1 MFNRIEQNVK
11 VLEICSNILNKLH
24 FCVIIKISKK
34 YKERQK
40 MGKFTLLIIDDNRE
54 YGENLRK
61 ELAVYPEFDE
71 VMSVTGFTAG
81 CEMAARYDIDVIVC
95 EAITKEGDGF
105 AAVEKIF
112 KTARK
117 KPIVIMMSAFTNDAM
132 ILRAAACGASFYLAK
147 PFEAKTLYQHICFFA
162 KMKEKSAESQ
172 NSAVENDE
180 EFDIEIMVS
189 NMIKT
194 IGVPAHIKGYQFLRD
209 AIMWVVEDME
219 LINAVTKEL
228 YPGIAKKHKTTS
240 SRVERAI
247 RHAIEVSWQRGD
259 VETLNKLFGHTVK
272 FTKDK
277 PTNSEFIAMIADRIR
292 LQLKRQ
298 NRKAS

>member
-1 MFNRIEQNVK
+1 
-11 VLEICSNILNKLH
+11 
-24 FCVIIKISKK
+24 
-34 YKERQK
+34 
-40 MGKFTLLIIDDNRE
+40 MGKFTVLIIDDNRE
-54 YGENLRK
+54 YGENLKK

-71 VMSVTGFTAG
+71 ILNVTGGRAG
-81 CEMAARYDIDVIVC
+81 REMAARYPVDAIVC
-95 EAITKEGDGF
+95 EAIMRDGDGF
-105 AAVEKIF
+105 AVIEDIIAAS
-112 KTARK
+112 ARK
-117 KPIVIMMSAFTNDAM
+117 PIIIMISSFTNEAM
-132 ILRAAACGASFYLAK
+132 IARAASSGAAFYLSK
-147 PFEAKTLYQHICFFA
+147 PFEAKTLYQHISFFA
-162 KMKEKSAESQ
+162 KMKGRLQ
-172 NSAVENDE
+172 ENALTKADDE

-292 LQLKRQ
+292 LQLKHQ
-298 NRKAS
+298 KKAS

>member
-1 MFNRIEQNVK
+1 
-11 VLEICSNILNKLH
+11 
-24 FCVIIKISKK
+24 
-34 YKERQK
+34 
-40 MGKFTLLIIDDNRE
+40 MGKFTVLIIDDNRE

-61 ELAVYPEFDE
+61 ELAVYPEFDDILR
-71 VMSVTGFTAG
+71 VTGGSAG
-81 CEMAARYDIDVIVC
+81 REMAVRSGAQVIVC
-95 EAITKEGDGF
+95 EAIMRDGDGF
-105 AAVEKIF
+105 TLIEDILRLSVN
-112 KTARK
+112 
-117 KPIVIMMSAFTNDAM
+117 KPIVIMVSAFTNEAM
-132 ILRAAACGASFYLAK
+132 IARAAASGASFYLSK
-147 PFEAKTLYQHICFFA
+147 PFEAKTLYQHISFFA
-162 KMKEKSAESQ
+162 KMKEKL
-172 NSAVENDE
+172 VENTDIDNNE
-180 EFDIEIMVS
+180 ECDIEIMVS

-298 NRKAS
+298 KKAS

>member
-1 MFNRIEQNVK
+1 
-11 VLEICSNILNKLH
+11 
-24 FCVIIKISKK
+24 
-34 YKERQK
+34 
-40 MGKFTLLIIDDNRE
+40 MGKTTVLIIDDNRE
-54 YGENLRK
+54 YGEKLKR

-71 VMSVTGFTAG
+71 ILNVTGGRAG
-81 CEMAARYDIDVIVC
+81 REMAARYNIDVIVC
-95 EAITKEGDGF
+95 EAIMRDGDGF
-105 AAVEKIF
+105 TVVE
-112 KTARK
+112 
-117 KPIVIMMSAFTNDAM
+117 D
-132 ILRAAACGASFYLAK
+132 ILRAKVNKPIIIMISSFTNEAMIARAASSGASFYLSK
-147 PFEAKTLYQHICFFA
+147 PFEATTLYQHISFFA
-162 KMKEKSAESQ
+162 KMREKPVDILADEKEA
-172 NSAVENDE
+172 DE
-180 EFDIEIMVS
+180 YDIEIMVS

-292 LQLKRQ
+292 LQLKHQ
-298 NRKAS
+298 KKAS

>member
-1 MFNRIEQNVK
+1 
-11 VLEICSNILNKLH
+11 
-24 FCVIIKISKK
+24 
-34 YKERQK
+34 
-40 MGKFTLLIIDDNRE
+40 MGKFTVLIIDDNRE
-54 YGENLRK
+54 YGEKLRK

-71 VMSVTGFTAG
+71 IISVTGATAG
-81 CEMAARYDIDVIVC
+81 REMAARYGAQVIVC
-95 EAITKEGDGF
+95 EAIMRDGDGF
-105 AAVEKIF
+105 AMIEDIVANS
-112 KTARK
+112 AK
-117 KPIVIMMSAFTNDAM
+117 KPVIIMISSFTNEAM
-132 ILRAAACGASFYLAK
+132 IARAAASGVSFYLSK
-147 PFEAKTLYQHICFFA
+147 PFEAKTLYQHISFFA
-162 KMKEKSAESQ
+162 RMKDRAEMANAAISQ
-172 NSAVENDE
+172 EDE
-180 EFDIEIMVS
+180 EYDIEIMVS

-209 AIMWVVEDME
+209 AIMWVVDDME

-292 LQLKRQ
+292 LQLKHQKR
-298 NRKAS
+298 AS

>member
-1 MFNRIEQNVK
+1 M
-11 VLEICSNILNKLH
+11 
-24 FCVIIKISKK
+24 IS
-34 YKERQK
+34 
-40 MGKFTLLIIDDNRE
+40 
-54 YGENLRK
+54 
-61 ELAVYPEFDE
+61 
-71 VMSVTGFTAG
+71 S
-81 CEMAARYDIDVIVC
+81 
-95 EAITKEGDGF
+95 
-105 AAVEKIF
+105 
-112 KTARK
+112 
-117 KPIVIMMSAFTNDAM
+117 FTNEAM
-132 ILRAAACGASFYLAK
+132 IARAAASGASFYLPK
-147 PFEAKTLYQHICFFA
+147 PFDAKTLYQHISFFA
-162 KMKEKSAESQ
+162 KMREKADEKAVAEIM
-172 NSAVENDE
+172 AED

-209 AIMWVVEDME
+209 AIIWVVEDME

-259 VETLNKLFGHTVK
+259 VDTLNKLFGHTVK

-292 LQLKRQ
+292 LQIKHHK
-298 NRKAS
+298 KAS

>member
-1 MFNRIEQNVK
+1 
-11 VLEICSNILNKLH
+11 
-24 FCVIIKISKK
+24 
-34 YKERQK
+34 
-40 MGKFTLLIIDDNRE
+40 MGKKTVLIIDDNRE
-54 YGENLRK
+54 YGENLRR
-61 ELAVYPEFDE
+61 ELAVYPEFGE
-71 VMSVTGFTAG
+71 VLSITGGRFAKD
-81 CEMAARYDIDVIVC
+81 MAARYSVDIIVC
-95 EAITKEGDGF
+95 EAIMKDGDGF
-105 AAVEKIF
+105 AVIEDII
-112 KTARK
+112 RLSVK
-117 KPIVIMMSAFTNDAM
+117 KPIVIMISSFTNEAM
-132 ILRAAACGASFYLAK
+132 IARAAASGAVFYLPK
-147 PFEAKTLYQHICFFA
+147 PFEAKTLYQHISFFA
-162 KMKEKSAESQ
+162 KMQEKA
-172 NSAVENDE
+172 DE
-180 EFDIEIMVS
+180 KAFADITGEDEFDIEVMVS

-259 VETLNKLFGHTVK
+259 VDTLNKLFGHTVQ

-292 LQLKRQ
+292 LQMKHYKRV
-298 NRKAS
+298 S

>member
-1 MFNRIEQNVK
+1 
-11 VLEICSNILNKLH
+11 
-24 FCVIIKISKK
+24 
-34 YKERQK
+34 
-40 MGKFTLLIIDDNRE
+40 MGKFTVLIIDDNRE
-54 YGENLRK
+54 YGETLRK
-61 ELAVYPEFDE
+61 ELMVYPEFED
-71 VMSVTGFTAG
+71 VLRVTGGSAG
-81 CEMAARYDIDVIVC
+81 KEMALRTDPQVIVC
-95 EAITKEGDGF
+95 EAIMRDGDGF
-105 AAVEKIF
+105 ALIEDIL
-112 KTARK
+112 RLSEN
-117 KPIVIMMSAFTNDAM
+117 KPAIIMMSAFTNEAM
-132 ILRAAACGASFYLAK
+132 IARAAASGAAFYLSK
-147 PFEAKTLYQHICFFA
+147 PFDGKTLYQHISFFA
-162 KMKEKSAESQ
+162 KMKESSALNVNNDS
-172 NSAVENDE
+172 DE
-180 EFDIEIMVS
+180 EYDIEIMVS

-298 NRKAS
+298 NKKAS

>member
-1 MFNRIEQNVK
+1 
-11 VLEICSNILNKLH
+11 
-24 FCVIIKISKK
+24 
-34 YKERQK
+34 
-40 MGKFTLLIIDDNRE
+40 MGKSTVLIIDDNRE
-54 YGENLRK
+54 YGEKLRK

-71 VMSVTGFTAG
+71 ILSVTGGVAG
-81 CEMAARYDIDVIVC
+81 RDVAVRTGAQIIVC
-95 EAITKEGDGF
+95 EAIMRDGDGF
-105 AAVEKIF
+105 AVIEDIVRNSAIN
-112 KTARK
+112 
-117 KPIVIMMSAFTNDAM
+117 PIIIMISSFTNEAM
-132 ILRAAACGASFYLAK
+132 IARAAASGASFYLAK
-147 PFEAKTLYQHICFFA
+147 PFEAKTLYQHISFFA
-162 KMKEKSAESQ
+162 KMKDKSFDAQVSAEQ
-172 NSAVENDE
+172 DE
-180 EFDIEIMVS
+180 EYDIEIMVS

-194 IGVPAHIKGYQFLRD
+194 IGVPAHIKGYQSLRD

-292 LQLKRQ
+292 LQLKHQ
-298 NRKAS
+298 KKAS

>member
-1 MFNRIEQNVK
+1 
-11 VLEICSNILNKLH
+11 
-24 FCVIIKISKK
+24 
-34 YKERQK
+34 
-40 MGKFTLLIIDDNRE
+40 MGKFTVLIIDDNRE
-54 YGENLRK
+54 YGEKLRK

-71 VMSVTGFTAG
+71 ILSVTGGIAG
-81 CEMAARYDIDVIVC
+81 REMAARYPVDVIVC
-95 EAITKEGDGF
+95 EAIMRDGDGF
-105 AAVEKIF
+105 AVIEDILASS
-112 KTARK
+112 AS
-117 KPIVIMMSAFTNDAM
+117 KPIIIMISSFTNEAM
-132 ILRAAACGASFYLAK
+132 IARAAASGASFYLSK
-147 PFEAKTLYQHICFFA
+147 PFEAKTLYQHISFFA
-162 KMKEKSAESQ
+162 RMKDKAAEISL
-172 NSAVENDE
+172 SDDSKDE
-180 EFDIEIMVS
+180 EYDIEIMVS

-209 AIMWVVEDME
+209 AIMWVVDDME

-292 LQLKRQ
+292 LQLKHQ
-298 NRKAS
+298 KKAS

>member
-1 MFNRIEQNVK
+1 
-11 VLEICSNILNKLH
+11 
-24 FCVIIKISKK
+24 
-34 YKERQK
+34 
-40 MGKFTLLIIDDNRE
+40 MGKTTVLIIDDNRE
-54 YGENLRK
+54 YGERLRK
-61 ELAVYPEFDE
+61 ELAVYSEFE
-71 VMSVTGFTAG
+71 EILNVTGSRAG
-81 CEMAARYDIDVIVC
+81 REMATRYNVDVIIC
-95 EAITKEGDGF
+95 ETVMRDGDGF
-105 AAVEKIF
+105 TLVEDILHN
-112 KTARK
+112 TVN
-117 KPIVIMMSAFTNDAM
+117 KPVIIMVSAFANEVM
-132 ILRAAACGASFYLAK
+132 IARAAACGASFFLSK
-147 PFEAKTLYQHICFFA
+147 PFEASALYQHIKFFA
-162 KMKEKSAESQ
+162 RMREKPINLMANEQ
-172 NSAVENDE
+172 QENEYDV
-180 EFDIEIMVS
+180 EIMVS

-228 YPGIAKKHKTTS
+228 YPGIAKKNKTTS

-292 LQLKRQ
+292 LQLKHQ

>member
-1 MFNRIEQNVK
+1 
-11 VLEICSNILNKLH
+11 
-24 FCVIIKISKK
+24 
-34 YKERQK
+34 
-40 MGKFTLLIIDDNRE
+40 MGKSTVLIIDDNRE
-54 YGENLRK
+54 YGESLRR

-71 VMSVTGFTAG
+71 IMNVTGG
-81 CEMAARYDIDVIVC
+81 KIGREMAARYGVDIIVC
-95 EAITKEGDGF
+95 EAIMKDGDGF
-105 AAVEKIF
+105 AVIEDILRMSA
-112 KTARK
+112 K
-117 KPIVIMMSAFTNDAM
+117 KPIVIMISSFTNEAM
-132 ILRAAACGASFYLAK
+132 IARAAASGADFYLSK
-147 PFEAKTLYQHICFFA
+147 PFEAKTLYQHISFFA
-162 KMKEKSAESQ
+162 KMREKSEET
-172 NSAVENDE
+172 AVLVKEDDE
-180 EFDIEIMVS
+180 EYDIEIMVS

-292 LQLKRQ
+292 LQIKHQ
-298 NRKAS
+298 KKAS

>member
-1 MFNRIEQNVK
+1 
-11 VLEICSNILNKLH
+11 
-24 FCVIIKISKK
+24 
-34 YKERQK
+34 
-40 MGKFTLLIIDDNRE
+40 MGKFTVLIIDDNRE
-54 YGENLRK
+54 YGEKLRK
-61 ELAVYPEFDE
+61 ELAVYPDFDE
-71 VMSVTGFTAG
+71 VLAVTGGTAG
-81 CEMAARYDIDVIVC
+81 REMAARYNIDVVVC
-95 EAITKEGDGF
+95 EAIMRDGDGF
-105 AAVEKIF
+105 AVVEDILR
-112 KTARK
+112 TALLQ
-117 KPIVIMMSAFTNDAM
+117 PIIIMMSSFTNEAM
-132 ILRAAACGASFYLAK
+132 IARAAASGASFYLSK
-147 PFEAKTLYQHICFFA
+147 PFEAKTLYQHISFFA
-162 KMKEKSAESQ
+162 KMREKAIGSIPVDIED
-172 NSAVENDE
+172 NEL
-180 EFDIEIMVS
+180 DIEIMVS

-292 LQLKRQ
+292 LQLKHQ
-298 NRKAS
+298 SKKAS